1 MENMDRW
8 DLAFLV
14 VGGYVA
20 ILALTRLMARHRDHL
35 LGRLRQRMEQQKQLQ
50 RKQEQE
56 RENEQRA
63 ASRQRR
69 AG

>member
-20 ILALTRLMARHRDHL
+20 ILALARLMAHHRDHL
-35 LGRLRQRMEQQKQLQ
+35 VGQLRQRMERQKQLQ

-56 RENEQRA
+56 NEQRA
-63 ASRQRR
+63 APRQRR